1 MFISIKDFDMEETD
15 DSSHILITA
24 IDSMGKPG
32 EIKRFDK
39 KRNFEYGVWIML
51 GY

>member
-1 MFISIKDFDMEETD
+1 MFISITDLKMEETD
-15 DSSHILITA
+15 DTTHILVMA
-24 IDSMGKPG
+24 IDSMGKPE
-32 EIKRFDK
+32 EIKIFDK